1 MSSSLTKTFF
11 FVSLV
16 LLSVSC
22 KVTTI
27 HSINI
32 VKEANI
38 SWESKEPCIVQYSGR
53 KSSVDIPGM
62 IKCRGGFSSKY
73 LKHSYSLELNSK
85 IRIGSLRKDDDFI
98 LNANYIDKT
107 FMRHKICFDL
117 FREMNPQKNL
127 AAECAYANLSINGDF
142 KGLYVV
148 MEEINAS
155 LLKLDKSDTLAMLF
169 KDPPVFEIGRL
180 PVPQDSLNY
189 YQQKY
194 PKLNISD
201 KTYYIEQFRD
211 FLFNSGDTEFAHH
224 IEEWVDIE
232 NVLDWHL
239 MLLLSNNSDGIM
251 KNFYLYKVDSKTP
264 FRFAIWDYDHCFGR
278 DGDNELNMM
287 ERELD
292 CNRSVLLRRLMEIV
306 ETNYCERLKMR
317 YLELRKRNIISTEH
331 FSLMI
336 NRNDRIIS
344 KEVSKNSARWP
355 VDDKWYY
362 DDNEYSQELGVMLS
376 YIKMRIARL
385 DETFS
390 KSFMNA
396 TEAVNFQAPPST
408 L

>member
-1 MSSSLTKTFF
+1 
-11 FVSLV
+11 
-16 LLSVSC
+16 
-22 KVTTI
+22 
-27 HSINI
+27 
-32 VKEANI
+32 
-38 SWESKEPCIVQYSGR
+38 
-53 KSSVDIPGM
+53 
-62 IKCRGGFSSKY
+62 
-73 LKHSYSLELNSK
+73 
-85 IRIGSLRKDDDFI
+85 
-98 LNANYIDKT
+98 
-107 FMRHKICFDL
+107 
-117 FREMNPQKNL
+117 
-127 AAECAYANLSINGDF
+127 
-142 KGLYVV
+142 
-148 MEEINAS
+148 
-155 LLKLDKSDTLAMLF
+155 
-169 KDPPVFEIGRL
+169 
-180 PVPQDSLNY
+180 
-189 YQQKY
+189 
-194 PKLNISD
+194 
-201 KTYYIEQFRD
+201 
-211 FLFNSGDTEFAHH
+211 
-224 IEEWVDIE
+224 
-232 NVLDWHL
+232 
-239 MLLLSNNSDGIM
+239 M

-362 DDNEYSQELGVMLS
+362 DDNDYSQELGVMLS